1 LLFQFETEM
10 WPVSLEASAKFGW
23 SIREEQRVLT
33 RAGETRKSGAVSSVA
48 AENKEGLGGAMR
60 DG

>member
-1 LLFQFETEM
+1 M